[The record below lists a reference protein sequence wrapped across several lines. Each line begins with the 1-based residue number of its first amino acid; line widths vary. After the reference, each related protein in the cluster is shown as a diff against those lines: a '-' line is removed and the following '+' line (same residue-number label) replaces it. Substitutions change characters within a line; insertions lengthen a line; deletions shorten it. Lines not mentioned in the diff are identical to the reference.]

1 MSEPSFID
9 RYRTCFDT
17 TWTDE
22 TPIDQVRFVVLDS
35 ETTGLNARTDRIIT
49 LGAVA
54 VSAHE
59 ILLED
64 AFHALLKI
72 DENTS
77 AVTVHGITRDEARA
91 GMAEQDAL
99 AGFLDYLGDGVI
111 VGHHIG
117 HDIGALDAGYE
128 RGWGVRTMNRSLDT
142 MDLALHLER
151 DGAFAG
157 RPPIRHFTLDA
168 LCGRFDVIP
177 HDRHTASGDAFLT
190 AQLFLRLLRLAA
202 RHGRTTLASISEPFV
217 ED

>member
-128 RGWGVRTMNRSLDT
+128 RGWGLRTMNRSLDT